1 MKLKRLLDVDLT
13 LFDGGAAAG
22 GEGGA
27 AAPTAGN
34 NAGQA
39 GKNPTPGSGRR
50 AGKSGGLGNVVYGRQ
65 QAETPAQDAASE
77 PELGPDAGGEKKT
90 LTKEEKRAKF
100 RELVDNEYKDIY
112 AEEFQN
118 AFDRRFKAAKE
129 TEEALSAQK
138 PILDALMEKY
148 KIADGD
154 VEKLREAI
162 EQDDSYW
169 SAAAEEA
176 GMSVEQYKKFR
187 KLQRE
192 NEAFKEARRRS
203 ESRQA
208 ADRQIQRWYEEAET
222 VKQTYPNFDLA
233 AECRN
238 PQFLSMLRA
247 GVPVGHAYEVFHLD
261 DIKNG
266 LVQATAR
273 QTEKKVVDG
282 IRAKGARP
290 AENGVSSQSG
300 VTIKSDVSRLSRQ
313 DRAEIARRVARGE
326 TITF

>member
-50 AGKSGGLGNVVYGRQ
+50 AGKSGGLGNVVYGKQ

-100 RELVDNEYKDIY
+100 RELVDNEYK
-112 AEEFQN
+112 
-118 AFDRRFKAAKE
+118 AAKE

-148 KIADGD
+148 RIADGD
-154 VEKLREAI
+154 VGKLREAI

>member
-50 AGKSGGLGNVVYGRQ
+50 AGKSGGLGNVVYGKQ

-148 KIADGD
+148 RIADCGRPLSRTIPTGRRPP
-154 VEKLREAI
+154 KRPGCR
-162 EQDDSYW
+162 W
-169 SAAAEEA
+169 SSIKSSESSS
-176 GMSVEQYKKFR
+176 GKTKP
-187 KLQRE
+187 L
-192 NEAFKEARRRS
+192 RRRG
-203 ESRQA
+203 A
-208 ADRQIQRWYEEAET
+208 GA
-222 VKQTYPNFDLA
+222 
-233 AECRN
+233 
-238 PQFLSMLRA
+238 RA
-247 GVPVGHAYEVFHLD
+247 GRP
-261 DIKNG
+261 
-266 LVQATAR
+266 
-273 QTEKKVVDG
+273 QTV
-282 IRAKGARP
+282 RY
-290 AENGVSSQSG
+290 SG
-300 VTIKSDVSRLSRQ
+300 GTRKRKR
-313 DRAEIARRVARGE
+313 
-326 TITF
+326 